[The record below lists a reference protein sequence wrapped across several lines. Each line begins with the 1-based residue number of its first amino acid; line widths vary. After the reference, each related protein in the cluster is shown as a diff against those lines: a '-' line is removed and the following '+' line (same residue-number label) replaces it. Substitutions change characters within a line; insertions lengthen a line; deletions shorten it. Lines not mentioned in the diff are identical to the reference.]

1 MEKDVSKKT
10 NLIIVAQFGKTQGIK
25 GEINVRCFFA
35 KPRDILKYKDFFL
48 KNLNRIPVKFISFN
62 NKILAKIEKINS
74 LETAKKFVGEYI
86 YIEKESL
93 PKLKK
98 NEFYYNDL
106 EALDVFVKHKKIGQ
120 VITLN
125 NHGAG
130 DYLEIAGPKKEILV
144 PYNFD
149 HIMKI
154 DIKEKKIF
162 LNPDYYDF

>member
-1 MEKDVSKKT
+1 M
-10 NLIIVAQFGKTQGIK
+10 
-25 GEINVRCFFA
+25 
-35 KPRDILKYKDFFL
+35 
-48 KNLNRIPVKFISFN
+48 
-62 NKILAKIEKINS
+62 
-74 LETAKKFVGEYI
+74 
-86 YIEKESL
+86 
-93 PKLKK
+93 
-98 NEFYYNDL
+98 
-106 EALDVFVKHKKIGQ
+106 
-120 VITLN
+120 ITLK

>member
-1 MEKDVSKKT
+1 MK
-10 NLIIVAQFGKTQGIK
+10 
-25 GEINVRCFFA
+25 
-35 KPRDILKYKDFFL
+35 
-48 KNLNRIPVKFISFN
+48 
-62 NKILAKIEKINS
+62 KINS

-130 DYLEIAGPKKEILV
+130 DYLEIGGPKKEILV

>member
-1 MEKDVSKKT
+1 MI
-10 NLIIVAQFGKTQGIK
+10 LIFWSLG
-25 GEINVRCFFA
+25 
-35 KPRDILKYKDFFL
+35 
-48 KNLNRIPVKFISFN
+48 RIR
-62 NKILAKIEKINS
+62 
-74 LETAKKFVGEYI
+74 
-86 YIEKESL
+86 
-93 PKLKK
+93 KLRKK